1 MRHDG
6 GRPVPGSRRRAPGRR
21 RRGGRARGRPRRG
34 AAWPGDDRPA
44 HPEGPG
50 HHRPVPGEARVIA
63 SHLAQVGHLLWIAGL
78 AGAVFLMGLAVMRG
92 WS

>member
-1 MRHDG
+1 M
-6 GRPVPGSRRRAPGRR
+6 
-21 RRGGRARGRPRRG
+21 
-34 AAWPGDDRPA
+34 
-44 HPEGPG
+44 
-50 HHRPVPGEARVIA
+50 IA